1 MKQRF
6 YLLPVAFLAIA
17 QVFSGCAAVNPLIRD
32 FNIIPISQ
40 EKEIGSQMSAEVAK
54 QLTLNQDP
62 VLNKIVNDVG
72 QRLVAQLP
80 RKDFDYKFYVV
91 TDPTPNAF
99 TIPGGSIYVHTGLFQ
114 LAADPSELAGVIGH
128 EIGHAYERHPTK
140 SMSRTYG
147 IDALTNLVFKS
158 NPAKLSSMTLQLA
171 KGGITSK
178 YGRDD
183 ENEADEVGFYLAQ
196 RSGFGTSGLLN
207 FMRKLAALTKSDPT
221 LPFLRSHPAT
231 PERVAHLESL
241 QKGAAG
247 TYTSAN
253 LL

>member
-1 MKQRF
+1 MKQRHF
-6 YLLPVAFLAIA
+6 FLISFLAMA
-17 QVFSGCAAVNPLIRD
+17 QAFSGCAALNPFIQD
-32 FNIIPISQ
+32 FNIIPLAQ
-40 EKEIGSQMSAEVAK
+40 EKEIGVQMSGEVAK
-54 QLTLNQDP
+54 AMTLNQDP
-62 VLNKIVNDVG
+62 ALNKIVNDVG

-91 TDPTPNAF
+91 TDPSPNAF
-99 TIPGGSIYVHTGLFQ
+99 TIPGGIIYVHTGLFQ
-114 LAADPSELAGVIGH
+114 LAADPTELAGVIGH
-128 EIGHAYERHPTK
+128 EIGHAYERHPSK

-147 IDALTNLVFKS
+147 IEALSTVVLKS
-158 NPAKLSSMTLQLA
+158 NPTKLRSMTLQLA

-183 ENEADEVGFYLAQ
+183 ENEADEMGFYLAQ
-196 RSGFGTSGLLN
+196 RAGFGTHGLLN
-207 FMRKLAALTKSDPT
+207 FMRKLEMLTKSDPT

-231 PERVAHLESL
+231 PDRVAHLEAL